1 MIETGLTGRTVL
13 VTGAAAGIGRA
24 TALAFAAEGAH
35 LVLWDRNAQA
45 GEALAA
51 ELRARDVRARFD
63 DVDVASEE
71 AVSAAVETALAEFG
85 TIDVL
90 VNNAGITKDAQLAKW
105 KDGELTSSMSLADFE
120 SVLNVNLRGV
130 FLPTRAVVPPMIRAG
145 RGVILSASSVVGL
158 YGNFGQTNYAATKFG
173 VIGLT
178 KTWARELGR
187 YGIRVNAVAPGFI
200 ATEMVAK
207 MPEKVIEGISG
218 HTPLGRLGR
227 PDEVAAV
234 YLWLASD
241 ASSFVHGAVISVDG
255 GMVIGT

>member
-51 ELRARDVRARFD
+51 ELRARDVRAHFD
-63 DVDVASEE
+63 DVDVASEA
-71 AVSAAVETALAEFG
+71 AVSVAVETALAEFG

-90 VNNAGITKDAQLAKW
+90 VNNAGITKDAQLARW

-130 FLPTRAVVPPMIRAG
+130 FLPTRTVVPSMIRAG